1 MRHQTIAI
9 IGGTGFIGNNLACE
23 LARRNYR
30 IKVISRR
37 RERNRSLLVIPAL
50 ELVEANVHSAAA
62 LSNALRG
69 CDAVVNLVG
78 ILNEHDS
85 RGASFED
92 VHARLPVTIA
102 EAARFNRITRILHM
116 SALGA
121 HAAAPS
127 AYLRSKALGEDGAH
141 DQKGMQVTSFR
152 PSAVFGRRDG
162 LFSMLAGAL
171 RISPYFVPLACA
183 HSRLAP
189 LYVADLSQAM
199 TKALDDSS
207 TYGQRYDLCGPRTYT
222 LEELANYT
230 ARVLGLRRHVIALP
244 DALARIQA
252 QLMQLIPGSP
262 FTMDS
267 YHSLQIDSVCENN
280 GFEQFGI
287 TPTSVESVVPNYLV
301 GGGNQQ
307 FYQTLRETAGR

>member
-1 MRHQTIAI
+1 
-9 IGGTGFIGNNLACE
+9 
-23 LARRNYR
+23 
-30 IKVISRR
+30 
-37 RERNRSLLVIPAL
+37 
-50 ELVEANVHSAAA
+50 
-62 LSNALRG
+62 
-69 CDAVVNLVG
+69 
-78 ILNEHDS
+78 
-85 RGASFED
+85 
-92 VHARLPVTIA
+92 
-102 EAARFNRITRILHM
+102 
-116 SALGA
+116 
-121 HAAAPS
+121 
-127 AYLRSKALGEDGAH
+127 
-141 DQKGMQVTSFR
+141 
-152 PSAVFGRRDG
+152 
-162 LFSMLAGAL
+162 
-171 RISPYFVPLACA
+171 
-183 HSRLAP
+183 
-189 LYVADLSQAM
+189 M